1 MAEKSNFQP
10 ENYSLGTLF
19 WDMTDPTVRFLAD
32 TSEGLISTLGLDGS
46 ILYTNAAWSAQLG
59 YSATEALEL
68 NLLDVLHPDSHDH
81 CKDLLED
88 LISGRGTASYE
99 ATFTA
104 KDGAPHRLQGTA
116 LPAVVDGV
124 VVGVVSLLEMISHDG
139 REVPVLK
146 DLLGANGALLKLATQ
161 AIMETS
167 LDALLIMD
175 HHGRILD
182 INGAAESMFGHKRG
196 DVLGRLMGDV
206 IVPLSMREAH
216 ANGLKRFLGSRE
228 PKVLGQRLRLSALRA
243 DGTEFPVELAVSQI
257 PANEPPVF
265 AGAIRDITS
274 QVEYERELNSA
285 VTEADEANTEFR
297 ASQSQLRA
305 SYLET
310 LNTFALSL
318 IHPTTVDEILWEV
331 ARHPVAQLGFEDC
344 VVYLLDE
351 ESGRLVQIAAHGAKN
366 PVADEIYNPITIAV
380 GEGVV
385 GSVVRSGR
393 SELVRDTRTDPR
405 YITDDLSRRSE
416 LAVPIVRDG
425 KVIGV
430 VDSEHPDVDF
440 YTEDHRQI
448 LTTIASI
455 ASTKIGTALALA
467 ELTRANDELLTERE
481 TLAERVDE
489 RTADLSAANAELS
502 RAARSKDEFLASM
515 SHELR
520 TPLNAI
526 LGSAE
531 SLEEGIYGE
540 LDVKQRRPIE
550 MIDESGRHLLSLIND
565 ILDLSKVQA
574 GMLELELESI
584 VPQEIAE
591 GSLRFIREAALKKRL
606 NISTQFDH
614 SIETVHADGRRL
626 KQILV
631 NLLSNAVKFTPE
643 GGNVGLEYVADP
655 EREAVYFV
663 VWDSGMGISREGQQ
677 KLFAPFV
684 QLDAGLD
691 REFSGTGLGLALVSR
706 MTELHGGSVSVE
718 SPGVGEGTRF
728 TVSLPWEA
736 PTVVRNPTEGTGA
749 GGEPEA
755 AIEELDPP
763 LGGAAPLVLLAED
776 NEVTIE
782 VMSAVLQAKGYRLIV
797 ARNGQEAVDRAK
809 EESPDLIL
817 MDVQMPV
824 MDGIE
829 ATRQIRDIT
838 ELAST
843 PIIIVTAVAMDGD
856 RERCLATGAN
866 EYLSKPVSLKNLTAT
881 IERLIRRES

>member
-1 MAEKSNFQP
+1 MSENSNVQP
-10 ENYSLGTLF
+10 GSYSLGTFF
-19 WDMTDPTVRFLAD
+19 WNVTDPTVRFLAD
-32 TSEGLISTLGLDGS
+32 KSEGLISTLGLDGS

-88 LISGRGTASYE
+88 LVSGRATVSYE

-104 KDGAPHRLQGTA
+104 KDGSPRFVQGTA
-116 LPAVVDGV
+116 VPAVVDGV
-124 VVGVVSLLEMISHDG
+124 VVGVVSFLKMISRDG
-139 REVPVLK
+139 SGVHVLQ

-182 INGAAESMFGHKRG
+182 FNGAAESMFGHKRG

-216 ANGLKRFLGSRE
+216 AKGLKRFLESRE
-228 PKVLGQRLRLSALRA
+228 PKILRQRLRLSALRA
-243 DGTEFPVELAVSQI
+243 DGTEFPVELTVSQV
-257 PANEPPVF
+257 PVNEPPVF
-265 AGAIRDITS
+265 AGAIRDVTS
-274 QVEYERELNSA
+274 QVEHERELNSA
-285 VTEADEANTEFR
+285 F
-297 ASQSQLRA
+297 
-305 SYLET
+305 
-310 LNTFALSL
+310 
-318 IHPTTVDEILWEV
+318 TV
-331 ARHPVAQLGFEDC
+331 
-344 VVYLLDE
+344 
-351 ESGRLVQIAAHGAKN
+351 AKK
-366 PVADEIYNPITIAV
+366 AE
-380 GEGVV
+380 
-385 GSVVRSGR
+385 
-393 SELVRDTRTDPR
+393 
-405 YITDDLSRRSE
+405 
-416 LAVPIVRDG
+416 
-425 KVIGV
+425 
-430 VDSEHPDVDF
+430 
-440 YTEDHRQI
+440 
-448 LTTIASI
+448 
-455 ASTKIGTALALA
+455 A
-467 ELTRANDELLTERE
+467 ELLIERE

-520 TPLNAI
+520 TPLNTI
-526 LGSAE
+526 LGSTE

-574 GMLELELESI
+574 GVVELELESI
-584 VPQEIAE
+584 VPEEIAE
-591 GSLRFIREAALKKRL
+591 ASLRLIREAALKKRL

-655 EREAVYFV
+655 EREAVHFV
-663 VWDSGMGISREGQQ
+663 VWDSGMGISREDQQ
-677 KLFAPFV
+677 KLFAPFI

-782 VMSAVLQAKGYRLIV
+782 VMSAVLQAQGYRLIV

-829 ATRQIRDIT
+829 ATKQIRDIT

>member
-1 MAEKSNFQP
+1 MTESTNSNVQP
-10 ENYSLGTLF
+10 GSYSLGTFF
-19 WDMTDPTVRFLAD
+19 WNLTDPTVRFLAD
-32 TSEGLISTLGLDGS
+32 ESEGLISTLGLDGS
-46 ILYTNAAWSAQLG
+46 FLYTNAAWSAQLG

-81 CKDLLED
+81 CKNLLED
-88 LISGRGTASYE
+88 LVSGRATVSYE

-104 KDGAPHRLQGTA
+104 KDGSPRFFQGTA
-116 LPAVVDGV
+116 VPAVVDGV
-124 VVGVVSLLEMISHDG
+124 VVGVVSFLKMISRDG
-139 REVPVLK
+139 SGVHVLQ

-182 INGAAESMFGHKRG
+182 FNGVAESMFGHKRG

-216 ANGLKRFLGSRE
+216 AKGLKRFLKSRE
-228 PKVLGQRLRLSALRA
+228 PKILRQRLRLSALRA
-243 DGTEFPVELAVSQI
+243 DGTEFPVELTISQV
-257 PANEPPVF
+257 PVNEPPVF
-265 AGAIRDITS
+265 AGAIRDLTS
-274 QVEYERELNSA
+274 QDEYERELNSA
-285 VTEADEANTEFR
+285 VTEAKKAE
-297 ASQSQLRA
+297 
-305 SYLET
+305 
-310 LNTFALSL
+310 
-318 IHPTTVDEILWEV
+318 
-331 ARHPVAQLGFEDC
+331 
-344 VVYLLDE
+344 
-351 ESGRLVQIAAHGAKN
+351 
-366 PVADEIYNPITIAV
+366 
-380 GEGVV
+380 
-385 GSVVRSGR
+385 
-393 SELVRDTRTDPR
+393 
-405 YITDDLSRRSE
+405 
-416 LAVPIVRDG
+416 
-425 KVIGV
+425 
-430 VDSEHPDVDF
+430 
-440 YTEDHRQI
+440 
-448 LTTIASI
+448 
-455 ASTKIGTALALA
+455 A
-467 ELTRANDELLTERE
+467 ELTQVSEELTQLIDTANAPIFGVDTSMRVTEWNQTAARITGYEKAEVLGRELVGDFITEDYQDSVREVLQAALDGTERSNYEFPLFTKTGSRVDVLLNATTRRDVEGTIVGVIGIGQDVTDAKAAVEALLTERE

-606 NISTQFDH
+606 NISTQFDD